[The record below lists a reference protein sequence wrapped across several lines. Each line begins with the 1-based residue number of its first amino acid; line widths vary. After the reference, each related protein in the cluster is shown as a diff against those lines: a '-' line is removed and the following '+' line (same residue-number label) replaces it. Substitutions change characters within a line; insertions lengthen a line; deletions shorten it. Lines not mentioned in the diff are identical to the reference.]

1 MASMSIFSGMRDN
14 SDMYFEDGNSFGE
27 NYSKNYFL
35 DLSQG
40 HSFDHGSIN
49 NIQSSLPQIESYV
62 GADVISEQK
71 ESYNQENNEQN
82 NLGDI
87 TPIQKLSPIT
97 EKRKDSQTSSS
108 IINEIFNRENES
120 TRGLGFVK
128 YV

>member
-49 NIQSSLPQIESYV
+49 NI
-62 GADVISEQK
+62 
-71 ESYNQENNEQN
+71 
-82 NLGDI
+82 
-87 TPIQKLSPIT
+87 
-97 EKRKDSQTSSS
+97 
-108 IINEIFNRENES
+108 
-120 TRGLGFVK
+120 
-128 YV
+128 